1 MKKHTNLNEEIYHA
15 TEKSHWTDYAI
26 LITIGLAVAII
37 VVELIFGDA
46 ITSWF
51 LSQ

>member
-1 MKKHTNLNEEIYHA
+1 MTHNHEPFEHYHA
-15 TEKSHWTDYAI
+15 TEESHWSDYAI

-37 VVELIFGDA
+37 VVEFVFGDA